1 GLLEAA
7 FAGALEVRLGGENR
21 YGGRVE
27 PRPLLGEGRL
37 PGPPDVERAIRL
49 SSAVGSAAVLLLAL
63 LAAVAGPRDAGAQ
76 A

>member
-1 GLLEAA
+1 
-7 FAGALEVRLGGENR
+7 AGALEVRLGGENS

-27 PRPLLGEGRL
+27 RRPTLGEGRL